1 MKDHEIAAL
10 VNKVRDIA
18 VEFHGAQ
25 QLRDRIA
32 NVLVPV
38 LTPSAPA
45 VDAGAREAMRNATR
59 EMILANPEGA
69 RLEMVEMA
77 RETRELR
84 AALSARASEAAAE
97 PVAYCLSD
105 DVERLRS
112 GGQRWAKVFT
122 GADGIPDQMTAL
134 YTAPPAASGQKL
146 SKAQITAVFNRT
158 IPFTY
163 QAFARNLFEEWAA
176 K

>member
-1 MKDHEIAAL
+1 MSSIRFFWIGEESEIFVAASRESFRL
-10 VNKVRDIA
+10 ALR
-18 VEFHGAQ
+18 EYGAECNASINASKMDAA
-25 QLRDRIA
+25 RDR
-32 NVLVPV
+32 VL
-38 LTPSAPA
+38 
-45 VDAGAREAMRNATR
+45 
-59 EMILANPEGA
+59 
-69 RLEMVEMA
+69 
-77 RETRELR
+77 ELYDR